1 MGINSTEVAYGFGQL
16 GSAFAD
22 ASANTITPPEGQ
34 CIIAIQFLADTELS
48 ALVSKDTSK
57 YPGIGSTANSTGTYT
72 RVVDGATTS
81 SQNVVFT
88 AENAGSGNN
97 DNIVVGD
104 EVYIASTGAS
114 LGTVSAID
122 VGSNTKQ
129 ISFSAS
135 ATSLSNSITISF
147 IKPNKTG
154 HRGVGGMAIDS
165 SNTFPTGSTIFGR
178 WDSVSLNDNAGVI
191 IAYFG
196 E

>member
-57 YPGIGSTANSTGTYT
+57 YPGIGSTANSTGAYT
-72 RVVDGATTS
+72 RTVNGAVNTAAKVIFDEENLV
-81 SQNVVFT
+81 SQ
-88 AENAGSGNN
+88 ADQIE
-97 DNIVVGD
+97 VGD
-104 EVYIASTGAS
+104 EMYLTSTGVVI
-114 LGTVSAID
+114 GTVLTLNPD
-122 VGSNTKQ
+122 GNNTKEIQ
-129 ISFSAS
+129 LAANTTIADDASVSF
-135 ATSLSNSITISF
+135 L
-147 IKPNKTG
+147 KPNKTG

>member
-22 ASANTITPPEGQ
+22 ASANTITAPEGQ

-57 YPGIGSTANSTGTYT
+57 YPGIGSTANSTGAYT
-72 RVVDGATTS
+72 RTVNGAV
-81 SQNVVFT
+81 NT
-88 AENAGSGNN
+88 AAKVIFDEENFVGGG
-97 DNIVVGD
+97 DQIEVGD
-104 EVYIASTGAS
+104 EMYLTSTGVVI
-114 LGTVSAID
+114 GTVLTLNPD
-122 VGSNTKQ
+122 GDNTKEIQ
-129 ISFSAS
+129 LAANTTIADDASVSF
-135 ATSLSNSITISF
+135 L
-147 IKPNKTG
+147 KPNKTG